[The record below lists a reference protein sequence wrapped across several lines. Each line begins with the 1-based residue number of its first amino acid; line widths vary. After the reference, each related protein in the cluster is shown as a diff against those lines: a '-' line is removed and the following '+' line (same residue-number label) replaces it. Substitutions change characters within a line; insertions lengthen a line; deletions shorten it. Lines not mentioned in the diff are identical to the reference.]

1 MPYAKGL
8 LQKQHFIMQPSSGPW
23 EITVIF
29 SHNLVGLEAC
39 ISIFAEEYF
48 EPMLSPGKHVE
59 AFTAPGETSTLEP
72 EGEMNTQFCDG
83 LSLIQAATN
92 VT

>member
-8 LQKQHFIMQPSSGPW
+8 LQKQHFIMQPPSGPW
-23 EITVIF
+23 ERTVIF
-29 SHNLVGLEAC
+29 SHSLVGLKAC
-39 ISIFAEEYF
+39 SSIFAEEYF

-59 AFTAPGETSTLEP
+59 AFTVPGKTSTLEP
-72 EGEMNTQFCDG
+72 EGEMNTQLCDC
-83 LSLIQAATN
+83 LSLIQASVN